1 MKSAPKM
8 KSNLLSIAFLTITIS
23 LLIKPTLAKSIS
35 FDEAWKKVLQ
45 ESDALAAEK
54 QNIERAQYLQDAASD
69 LLLPSVS
76 LNANYT
82 RLDHAVRVKPS
93 EVIASMP
100 IDAIHEAFGV
110 TTDNLDSYFTSTL
123 AERDIFTSSIRA
135 LWPIYTGGRVSAAQD
150 IAKAQYDEAGY
161 LLTLKQL
168 EKFEDLVKYYFAVV
182 LSEQVLKTR
191 ENVEQGLKKHYE
203 NAIKLEDQ
211 GQINKLERLQA
222 QVSLNKSQVERKKSF
237 RDSQIAQITL
247 ARLLNSQEKI
257 TPTTTLFINASL
269 PTMALYLD
277 KSLVDFPALKM
288 LDTKQK
294 QLGGLI
300 EIEEGKYYPEVY
312 LYGNYNLY
320 EEDNLAS
327 QIAPDWEIGV
337 GVKIPILDT
346 SGRSGKMKAAHSSVM
361 QIKYLRAQAV
371 LDLSVLV
378 EKSYQEANQ
387 SLEEYQGLA
396 SSLELANENLMLRNK
411 AFKQGISTSVD
422 VVDAQLFV
430 ASIKTQRLVAA
441 YQYMLSLSKLLALS
455 VDTRSFKHYQSYQGI
470 EVKQ

>member
-1 MKSAPKM
+1 M

-422 VVDAQLFV
+422 VVDAQ
-430 ASIKTQRLVAA
+430 
-441 YQYMLSLSKLLALS
+441 
-455 VDTRSFKHYQSYQGI
+455 
-470 EVKQ
+470 